1 MAPCLC
7 RCAKGPPS
15 PEGKH
20 QSPSFLPPCSIPF
33 NSKSLTLAAS
43 KRRASIPLLLW
54 AAETELQVSL
64 NAPPGCETG
73 EL

>member
-7 RCAKGPPS
+7 RYAKGPP
-15 PEGKH
+15 PPKGKR
-20 QSPSFLPPCSIPF
+20 QSPSFLPPCSVPC

-43 KRRASIPLLLW
+43 KRASIPLLLW